1 MALLNLYL
9 LQSCSNDE
17 FITSTETT
25 NNVITQIP
33 KESRMSLAE
42 IKTVAKNFS
51 IAMLGKSHTSNI
63 TRKIENNISKFETIE
78 KDGTNYMY
86 IFNFTKG
93 GFVIVGGSKDYYPIL
108 AYSENGSFDKTNYNI
123 GLVNWIDETSSALA
137 NSSQLP
143 DSFKQK
149 MKEFWDEYQDDIG
162 TSRTALSKIIKKV
175 PTAGQQACW
184 DRCEELL
191 SKYDGQGWKF
201 APLEYAQQ
209 DFEALGLGDYYNDL
223 CYSAK
228 FNHSELG
235 SSVVGWKKVHETQTV
250 QPLIPKHWHQGPP
263 FNNLCDNQP
272 AGCGAVALSQILYYY
287 KYPQRLSFNNIS
299 FTWSEYE
306 SDTNNVAKL
315 IKITGEYINTHYSS
329 NFSWATPGDMLNG
342 IKKLGYKVSEYNY
355 DTHGVENA
363 VFYNKQPVIML
374 ANADDLSF
382 LPSPLKYLGNSHYWV
397 CHGVKRLITGR
408 VLVFAEWQPYDKGNF
423 VSGWHSLEN
432 PDILGGVIT
441 PYFYMNWGGKNGKI
455 NGWYL
460 SDNTNIP
467 SGNYKHS
474 RKVFYISRY

>member
-1 MALLNLYL
+1 MKRIGSLMVLITMALLNLYL

-175 PTAGQQACW
+175 PTAVNKLAGIGV
-184 DRCEELL
+184 
-191 SKYDGQGWKF
+191 KN
-201 APLEYAQQ
+201 
-209 DFEALGLGDYYNDL
+209 YYQNMM
-223 CYSAK
+223 
-228 FNHSELG
+228 
-235 SSVVGWKKVHETQTV
+235 VKV
-250 QPLIPKHWHQGPP
+250 
-263 FNNLCDNQP
+263 
-272 AGCGAVALSQILYYY
+272 
-287 KYPQRLSFNNIS
+287 
-299 FTWSEYE
+299 
-306 SDTNNVAKL
+306 
-315 IKITGEYINTHYSS
+315 
-329 NFSWATPGDMLNG
+329 
-342 IKKLGYKVSEYNY
+342 
-355 DTHGVENA
+355 
-363 VFYNKQPVIML
+363 
-374 ANADDLSF
+374 
-382 LPSPLKYLGNSHYWV
+382 GNSH
-397 CHGVKRLITGR
+397 H
-408 VLVFAEWQPYDKGNF
+408 
-423 VSGWHSLEN
+423 
-432 PDILGGVIT
+432 
-441 PYFYMNWGGKNGKI
+441 
-455 NGWYL
+455 
-460 SDNTNIP
+460 
-467 SGNYKHS
+467 
-474 RKVFYISRY
+474 